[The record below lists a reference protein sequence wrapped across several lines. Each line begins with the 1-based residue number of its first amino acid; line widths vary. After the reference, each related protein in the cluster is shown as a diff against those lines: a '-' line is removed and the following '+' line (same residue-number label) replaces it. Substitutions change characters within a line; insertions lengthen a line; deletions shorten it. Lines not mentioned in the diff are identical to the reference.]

1 MRISDWSSD
10 VCSSDLAFEAAP
22 APDPWA
28 GDWAAWQAI
37 LARSEPGSEAAMTVE
52 RGAFQTVCSSLLALP
67 APGLAG
73 PGGTPWRPVWLYA
86 PGRPDRHA
94 YAPVEAL
101 ADTPGR

>member
-1 MRISDWSSD
+1 
-10 VCSSDLAFEAAP
+10 
-22 APDPWA
+22 